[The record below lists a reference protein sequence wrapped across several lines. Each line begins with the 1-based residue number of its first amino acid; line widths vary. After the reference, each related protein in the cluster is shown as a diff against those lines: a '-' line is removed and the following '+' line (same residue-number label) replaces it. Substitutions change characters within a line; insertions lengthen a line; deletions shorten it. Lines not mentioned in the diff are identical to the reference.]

1 MRTIVRIPG
10 GLAILAVR
18 VYQRLISPLL
28 PRICRFEPSCSQ
40 YFIDAVEA
48 YGLLRGSLKGIWR
61 IIRCNPFS
69 RGGFDPA

>member
-1 MRTIVRIPG
+1 MKLARIPAR
-10 GLAILAVR
+10 LAILAVR

-28 PRICRFEPSCSQ
+28 PRVCRFEPSCSQ
-40 YFIDAVEA
+40 YFIDAVQA
-48 YGLLRGSLKGIWR
+48 YGLLRGGLKGIWR